1 MEEDEPVGIKEIQ
14 MDSRRRAV
22 REALNTIP
30 EHKVRA
36 ILADCG
42 LTEEEQQCLLR
53 HRRGAD
59 LIGISEQ
66 LHTSDRT
73 VDRRRAS
80 ALDKLLRELEQ

>member
-1 MEEDEPVGIKEIQ
+1 
-14 MDSRRRAV
+14 MDIRRRAV

-30 EHKVRA
+30 EHKVRV

-53 HRRGAD
+53 HRGGED
-59 LIGISEQ
+59 LTRISREMCN
-66 LHTSDRT
+66 SDRT
-73 VDRRRAS
+73 TDRRRAS